1 MASTGTILSFSD
13 STEQNDSWDGGGG
26 GGGGG
31 DDDDDD
37 NGNNNNNNNNNNSSA
52 SQGIHILVSSTKF
65 YYRAH

>member
-26 GGGGG
+26 GGD

-37 NGNNNNNNNNNNSSA
+37 NGNNNNNNNNNSSA
-52 SQGIHILVSSTKF
+52 SQGIHLLVSSTKL